1 MATITLKGNPIHT
14 NGELP
19 AVGAQAP
26 DFRLT
31 DKDLKDVSLADFRGR
46 KKLLNIV
53 PSLDTPVCATS
64 TRKFH
69 ELAKGGEADAL
80 MLMISADLPF
90 AQTRFCAGAD
100 LDHVV
105 TLSMMRDRRFAED
118 YGVLIT
124 DGPLAGVTARAV
136 VVLDEQDKVLHAELV
151 SEIAQE
157 PDYARAMKAL
167 G

>member
-1 MATITLKGNPIHT
+1 MANITLKGNPIHT

-19 AVGAQAP
+19 KPGDKAP

-31 DKDLKDVSLADFRGR
+31 TQDLQDVSLGDFKGR
-46 KKLLNIV
+46 KKLLSIF
-53 PSLDTPVCATS
+53 PSIDTSVCAMS
-64 TRKFH
+64 TKKFNDR
-69 ELAKGGEADAL
+69 ARGQDDVV

-90 AQTRFCAGAD
+90 ALGRFCGNEN
-100 LDHVV
+100 LENVKP
-105 TLSMMRDRRFAED
+105 LSLMRDRKFAED

-136 VVLDEQDKVLHAELV
+136 LVLDENDVVKYAELV
-151 SEIAQE
+151 PEIGQE
-157 PDYARAMKAL
+157 PDYEAALKAL